1 MVALDMTRPFRWA
14 APLLL
19 LLLAWLVLEPLVL
32 VAVDGVRIDGKW
44 TTAALSAFFREPNE
58 WRAAWNSLWLAGASV
73 VLAGVLGTALALLT
87 TLASFPGRRA
97 VAVLLAL
104 PAVLPPLV
112 GVVAFLFLYGES
124 GFLARAVMAITGSA
138 TAPWRFEGVGAIL
151 LIHATTMYVYPYLL
165 VRGALATFD
174 PALLE
179 AATAL
184 GASRTR
190 AIRTI
195 VLPLLRPAIGNGALL
210 VALSSLASFSA
221 PYVFGGG
228 FRVLPTQIISTR
240 LNGDVAIA
248 MIETLVLVVLAL
260 VALSM
265 ASRLGGPGVRG
276 AGKGTGPVARRETS
290 HRVRVASTVVAFA
303 ATAWLLLPHL
313 ALLMVSFVP
322 AGAWTNTALPSAWTV
337 GNYLALVAEPA
348 RWRPFGTSLWM
359 ASLAAA
365 AAAALAVG
373 VAVVARDGT
382 RRMSRWLEAALALP
396 WAVPGTVYAIALA
409 TMFSVSRPWEGR
421 VILIGTLWLLPL
433 AYLVRGL
440 PIVGRSMVAAIRG
453 LDPALDEAAASLGAS
468 RWRVFRTVTLP
479 LLAPVLAAATA
490 LAFVTGLGDFMTS
503 VILYTY
509 DTRPVSLEILGA
521 LRQGDLGIAA
531 AYGVVLA
538 VLSTVAFLWAE
549 RRRAVTA

>member
-1 MVALDMTRPFRWA
+1 MRRWL
-14 APLLL
+14 PLLL
-19 LLLAWLVLEPLVL
+19 LLALAWLVLEPLLL
-32 VAVDGVRIDGKW
+32 VAVDAVRVDGRW
-44 TTAALSAFFREPNE
+44 TLDAVRAFFVEPNE

-87 TLASFPGRRA
+87 RLVHFPGRRLVGA
-97 VAVLLAL
+97 LLAL

-112 GVVAFLFLYGES
+112 GVVALLFLYGES
-124 GFLARAVMAITGSA
+124 GVIARTVMAISGAS
-138 TAPWRFEGVGAIL
+138 TAPWRFEGAPAIL

-165 VRGALATFD
+165 VRGALASFD

-184 GASRTR
+184 GASRLR
-190 AIRTI
+190 AIRTV

-228 FRVLPTQIISTR
+228 FRVLPTQLISTR
-240 LNGDVAIA
+240 LNGDLSIA
-248 MIETLVLVVLAL
+248 MVETLVLVVLAL
-260 VALSM
+260 VALLL

-276 AGKGTGPVARRETS
+276 AGKGISPAPRRRGGGLTAAITGWTC
-290 HRVRVASTVVAFA
+290 TG
-303 ATAWLLLPHL
+303 WLLLPHL

-322 AGAWTNTALPSAWTV
+322 VGAWTTSALPEAYTL

-359 ASLAAA
+359 ATLAAV
-365 AAAALAVG
+365 AAALVALT
-373 VAVVARDGT
+373 VAVAARDP
-382 RRMSRWLEAALALP
+382 RQRLSRWLEAALALP

-409 TMFSVSRPWEGR
+409 TMFAVHQPAAGR
-421 VILIGTLWLLPL
+421 FILIGTLWLLPL
-433 AYLVRGL
+433 AYLVRAL
-440 PIVGRSMVAAIRG
+440 PIVGRAMIAAIRG
-453 LDPALDEAAASLGAS
+453 LDPALDEAASSLGAS
-468 RWRVFRTVTLP
+468 RWRVFRTITLP
-479 LLAPVLAAATA
+479 LLGPALAGATA

-521 LRQGDLGIAA
+521 VRQGEIGVAA

-538 VLSTVAFLWAE
+538 VLSTMAFLLAE
-549 RRRAVTA
+549 RSGGRAA

>member
-1 MVALDMTRPFRWA
+1 
-14 APLLL
+14 
-19 LLLAWLVLEPLVL
+19 LAWLVIEPLVL
-32 VAVDGVRIDGKW
+32 VAVESVHVDGHW
-44 TTAALSAFFREPNE
+44 TSAAFKAFLVEPNE

-73 VLAGVLGTALALLT
+73 LLAGALGTSLALLT
-87 TLASFPGRRA
+87 RFASFPGQRL

-112 GVVAFLFLYGES
+112 GVVAFLFLYGET
-124 GFLARAVMAITGSA
+124 GFLARAVMAISGSSQV
-138 TAPWRFEGVGAIL
+138 PWRFEGVGAIL

-184 GASRTR
+184 GASRSR
-190 AIRTI
+190 AMRTI

-240 LNGDVAIA
+240 LNGDISIA
-248 MIETLVLVVLAL
+248 MVETLVLVALAMA
-260 VALSM
+260 ALLM
-265 ASRLGGPGVRG
+265 ASRLGGPGIRG
-276 AGKGTGPVARRETS
+276 AGKGSGPIQKSRNATSIAPATIVAWL
-290 HRVRVASTVVAFA
+290 A
-303 ATAWLLLPHL
+303 AIVLLLPHL

-322 AGAWTNTALPSAWTV
+322 AGAWTNTALPGAWTLS
-337 GNYLALVAEPA
+337 NYLALVAEPA

-359 ASLAAA
+359 AGMAAA
-365 AAAALAVG
+365 VAAMVALG
-373 VAVVARDGT
+373 VAVAARDGN
-382 RRMSRWLEAALALP
+382 RRISRWLEAALAMP
-396 WAVPGTVYAIALA
+396 WVVPGTVYAIALA
-409 TMFSVSRPWEGR
+409 TMFSVSQPLQGR
-421 VILIGTLWLLPL
+421 MILIGTIWLLPL
-433 AYLVRGL
+433 AYLVRSL

-453 LDPALDEAAASLGAS
+453 QDPALDEAATSLGAS

-479 LLAPVLAAATA
+479 LLSPVLAGATA

-521 LRQGDLGIAA
+521 LRQGELGIAA

-538 VLSTVAFLWAE
+538 MLSAAAFMIAE
-549 RRRAVTA
+549 RGRQWSA